1 MADSHDIRSRGRP
14 GEEAAEVRQGTETE
28 DHPQQRL
35 NLGHTT
41 RAKVHGPQ
49 RR

>member
-1 MADSHDIRSRGRP
+1 MADSHDSRPRDWP
-14 GEEAAEVRQGTETE
+14 GEEAAKVRQGTETE
-28 DHPQQRL
+28 DHPQQHL
-35 NLGHTT
+35 NLGYTT